1 MGPVILTIV
10 ISFWISTV
18 KGSCPGSYYHCTG
31 YSWCC
36 PRGYSCTGTSRC
48 YESSSSSSSGGA
60 IAGGI
65 VGGIILVIIICCIS
79 ATIKSKTGKVSRVI
93 YPKRRTTREA
103 TVPKKQQPS
112 SSSKPV
118 TRQNEMTLPGSYEPF
133 NPPLSHHI

>member
-48 YESSSSSSSGGA
+48 YESSSSGGA
-60 IAGGI
+60 IAGGNL
-65 VGGIILVIIICCIS
+65 GGIVLIAVVCSCIS
-79 ATIKSKTGKVSRVI
+79 AAVRSKS
-93 YPKRRTTREA
+93 
-103 TVPKKQQPS
+103 
-112 SSSKPV
+112 
-118 TRQNEMTLPGSYEPF
+118 
-133 NPPLSHHI
+133 